1 MKFFRSI
8 ILISLFASVI
18 FSFNSCKKITEDQIV
33 QGLWKVNTVN
43 IGTST
48 DNYLNQFPGYL
59 NGNDCC
65 VYKLDFERDGVAF
78 AYYIANNNI
87 LSVDAGSWYLNSGNE
102 MYINVGN
109 FIDGTFDIEKPSL
122 KRWKLT
128 SDFNHVQMYD
138 SINPL
143 LDTTYTKL
151 DMTKI

>member
-1 MKFFRSI
+1 MKFFRTI
-8 ILISLFASVI
+8 ALVLLFASVI

-33 QGLWKVNTVN
+33 QGLWKVNTVH

-48 DNYLNQFPGYL
+48 DNYLNQFPSYL
-59 NGNDCC
+59 NGDDCC
-65 VYKLDFERDGVAF
+65 AYKLDFERDGVVL
-78 AYYIANNNI
+78 AYYIANN
-87 LSVDAGSWYLNSGNE
+87 SVIDLDAGTWYLNSGNE
-102 MYINVGN
+102 IFIQVGN

-128 SDFNHVQMYD
+128 SDFNHVQIQD
-138 SINPL
+138 SINPQ